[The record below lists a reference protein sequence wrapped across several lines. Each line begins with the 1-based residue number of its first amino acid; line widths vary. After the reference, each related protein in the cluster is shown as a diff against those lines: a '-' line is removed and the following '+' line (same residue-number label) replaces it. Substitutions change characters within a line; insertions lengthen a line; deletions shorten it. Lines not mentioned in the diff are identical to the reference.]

1 MLIQTYE
8 LMNRNKGLKNTAF
21 EVMQSSD
28 VNFCRLYVTQCQM
41 EYSIILY
48 PKCYQQYIMQNPQN
62 SDSDWFLKIKNKKSQ
77 YKIKFKKKKHFI
89 LIDFDFCLLLIIISH
104 YILGTVKQISNK
116 NHLPVKLK
124 YTMFLTISLN
134 CQEDLQ

>member
-1 MLIQTYE
+1 
-8 LMNRNKGLKNTAF
+8 
-21 EVMQSSD
+21 
-28 VNFCRLYVTQCQM
+28 
-41 EYSIILY
+41 
-48 PKCYQQYIMQNPQN
+48 MQNPQN